1 VSILLVLLVVL
12 LSLHRW
18 LMEPLLAAA
27 EAVLELG
34 ALPWFAVIGVAWLL
48 AGPTEER
55 R

>member
-1 VSILLVLLVVL
+1 MSVLLVLLVVL

-27 EAVLELG
+27 EGVLELG

-48 AGPTEER
+48 AGRSEER